1 MLHLDSSI
9 NDIMD
14 MEKAEWKTGTVV
26 IINSKN
32 RLEDPDNFFNYIIN
46 FFTNISTNL
55 YQYTNEPIV
64 VEFNN
69 SNSNSNNSYKKIVS
83 LQDFKSEQYF
93 NEYFQ
98 VDFLDY
104 SIHNVY
110 NYFPNSIKVK
120 KLSDNYNTNT
130 NTNTTTNNTNN
141 TNNDN
146 TNKCIE
152 YIDLVCI
159 NIYEKFF
166 LGINR
171 IDRDN
176 IGKENVFECYFKLFN
191 KEYNNLVFLID
202 RMSYGDKTITYKFG
216 YNYTLLDEVT
226 ILTILKKIMIKN

>member
-1 MLHLDSSI
+1 MLHLDSI
-9 NDIMD
+9 VNDIID
-14 MEKAEWKTGTVV
+14 MEKAEWKMGTVV
-26 IINSKN
+26 IIDSKD
-32 RLEDPDNFFNYIIN
+32 RLEDPDNFLNYIIN

-69 SNSNSNNSYKKIVS
+69 SNSNNSYKKIVS
-83 LQDFKSEQYF
+83 LQDFKPEQYF

-120 KLSDNYNTNT
+120 KLSDNYSTNT
-130 NTNTTTNNTNN
+130 NTND

-146 TNKCIE
+146 NKCIE
-152 YIDLVCI
+152 YIDLICI

-176 IGKENVFECYFKLFN
+176 IGKENVFKCYFKLFN
-191 KEYNNLVFLID
+191 KEDNNLVFLMD
-202 RMSYGDKTITYKFG
+202 RMSYGDKTITYKFA
-216 YNYTLLDEVT
+216 YNSSILDEVT
-226 ILTILKKIMIKN
+226 ILTILKKIMIKK